1 MNHFEFGLAVGAMTK
16 SANAGVQ
23 GGLMGNIGQMGGK
36 LMGAWNSMPS
46 ESRTAIAAG
55 VPAALAGLYLH
66 SRGNTTAGTGLGL
79 AGLAAA
85 GVGAANAGMFGQGA
99 QKFVAPHVKNVSN
112 MASQFMG
119 GARAPTYGAADHE
132 HGQAMQGRLES
143 QLQNASTSPAV
154 KAGAA
159 IAEKLAA
166 GRCWT
171 GYEPVP
177 GKAPYSNDSCR
188 PKGTKAKKK
197 KTEEKTAAK
206 DCGCTSM
213 TETPSS
219 RGTTK
224 RVNDEQK
231 STDSPKPEDAGATQL
246 AKASQAPVPE
256 SVSVWGGTLPKT
268 QTPAKPAVKPAIP
281 KKVTACGAAPT
292 HGPVGY
298 IDNQAARSWGGM

>member
-1 MNHFEFGLAVGAMTK
+1 MNHFEFGMAVGVMTK
-16 SANAGVQ
+16 TANPGAQG
-23 GGLMGNIGQMGGK
+23 GGLMGNIGQMGGQ
-36 LMGAWNSMPS
+36 LMSAWNNMPQ

-66 SRGNTTAGTGLGL
+66 HRGNTTAGTGLGL

-85 GVGAANAGMFGQGA
+85 GVGAAHAGMFGQGA
-99 QKFVAPHVKNVSN
+99 QKFVAPHVKNISN

-119 GARAPTYGAADHE
+119 GSRAPVYGAADHE
-132 HGQAMQGRLES
+132 HGQAMQGRLEQ
-143 QLQNASTSPAV
+143 QLQNSSTSPAV

-197 KTEEKTAAK
+197 TEEKEAKAATGK
-206 DCGCTSM
+206 TTM
-213 TETPSS
+213 TETASS
-219 RGTTK
+219 RGVTK
-224 RVNDEQK
+224 KVDDEQT
-231 STDSPKPEDAGATQL
+231 SANNPTPEDAGAM
-246 AKASQAPVPE
+246 
-256 SVSVWGGTLPKT
+256 
-268 QTPAKPAVKPAIP
+268 QTN
-281 KKVTACGAAPT
+281 T
-292 HGPVGY
+292 
-298 IDNQAARSWGGM
+298 NN